1 MQVESAEFIIRMRI
15 VQLEMLEMPC
25 RVQELL
31 FIVFRRHFLDLG
43 EVESPRRRQ
52 CIFSGVVKHDALID
66 DIRIEIPSFRQCVIQ
81 FGNAFADD
89 LDFSDFSLLLACGE
103 FVPNMRFNRSFAS
116 PQSSF
121 CHDEEVV
128 IAVKLDQPSAIILM
142 YVMTRIGILGV
153 AAVKNNHHDIFHLFA
168 NQTYQLLQFSLD
180 VLGQKIYR
188 VLHIDKFTKI
198 FQKIGGNRHAI
209 SILFVY
215 LFW

>member
-1 MQVESAEFIIRMRI
+1 
-15 VQLEMLEMPC
+15 
-25 RVQELL
+25 
-31 FIVFRRHFLDLG
+31 
-43 EVESPRRRQ
+43 
-52 CIFSGVVKHDALID
+52 
-66 DIRIEIPSFRQCVIQ
+66 
-81 FGNAFADD
+81 
-89 LDFSDFSLLLACGE
+89 
-103 FVPNMRFNRSFAS
+103 
-116 PQSSF
+116 
-121 CHDEEVV
+121 
-128 IAVKLDQPSAIILM
+128 M